1 MVIEVVMNSKSID
14 VNVEVDFDD
23 LDKLF
28 QKIAV
33 LDFERS
39 GKPIDY
45 TLKEIP
51 RVVEDARQQG
61 VPMTVDGI
69 EGYLWEWLQAG
80 WEADDITEAVEN
92 GTLVE
97 FVNEDGE
104 TESYIA
110 GHPTWGEPSLD
121 KEQSVMSMREQI
133 QHWRAIH

>member
-1 MVIEVVMNSKSID
+1 MSSKSID
-14 VNVEVDFDD
+14 VNVEVNFHD

-45 TLKEIP
+45 TLGEIP
-51 RVVEDARQQG
+51 GAVENAKRQG
-61 VPMTVDGI
+61 IPMTFDGI

-80 WEADDITEAVEN
+80 WEADDIEEAEEN

-97 FVNEDGE
+97 YVNEDGV
-104 TESYIA
+104 TECYIA
-110 GHPTWGEPSLD
+110 GHPTLD
-121 KEQSVMSMREQI
+121 KEQSVMSKREHI